1 MTRRPPGER
10 GAAEA
15 CRPPGRTEAARA
27 PVGPRKSQRRPIIAW
42 LTSPYLLLT
51 LCALFWSANMVVGRA
66 ARDLIPPIA
75 FNFWRWTLAL
85 LILLPFTWR
94 GLLRHRS
101 LILRAWPILTALA
114 LTGMTLFH
122 SLIYL
127 GLSLSPAVNGLLL
140 FATSPLFFVLLA
152 WLITG
157 ERITLGQG
165 LGVLASIAGA
175 ALVIARGD
183 LAVLLGLRFAAG
195 DLWLLAGVI
204 LWALYSVLLKRQ
216 PAGLPPLVLLSATVV
231 MALVLLLPLYGL
243 ELWSGARLQLGA
255 RSLASL
261 AYVALFPSVLA
272 YIFWNRAVRAVGA
285 NAAGVT
291 LQLMPVFGALLAV
304 ALLGERLAGYHWL
317 GGALVLAGI
326 LLAWRR
332 G

>member
-1 MTRRPPGER
+1 LAAAGPPSALR
-10 GAAEA
+10 L
-15 CRPPGRTEAARA
+15 
-27 PVGPRKSQRRPIIAW
+27 PIIAW

-66 ARDLIPPIA
+66 ARDVIPPIA

-94 GLLRHRS
+94 GLLRHRG
-101 LILRAWPILTALA
+101 LILREWPILTALA

-183 LAVLLGLRFAAG
+183 LEVLLGLRFAAG

-204 LWALYSVLLKRQ
+204 LWALYSVLLKVR
-216 PAGLPPLVLLSATVV
+216 PAGLPPLVLLSTTVII
-231 MALVLLLPLYGL
+231 ALVLLLLLYGL

-261 AYVALFPSVLA
+261 VYVALFPSVLA

-332 G
+332 A

>member
-1 MTRRPPGER
+1 MAAGGPPRLG
-10 GAAEA
+10 
-15 CRPPGRTEAARA
+15 
-27 PVGPRKSQRRPIIAW
+27 RPIVTW

-66 ARDLIPPIA
+66 ARDVIPPIA

-101 LILRAWPILTALA
+101 LILRAWPLLTALA

-183 LAVLLGLRFAAG
+183 LEALLGLRFAAG

-204 LWALYSVLLKRQ
+204 LWALYSVLLKLR

-231 MALVLLLPLYGL
+231 MALVLLTAALRARALVRRPAAAGRSEPREPRLRGVVPL
-243 ELWSGARLQLGA
+243 GARLHPLEP
-255 RSLASL
+255 RSACRGRERGRRDP
-261 AYVALFPSVLA
+261 AAD
-272 YIFWNRAVRAVGA
+272 
-285 NAAGVT
+285 AGVR
-291 LQLMPVFGALLAV
+291 GAA
-304 ALLGERLAGYHWL
+304 
-317 GGALVLAGI
+317 
-326 LLAWRR
+326 RR
-332 G
+332 SPPG